1 MLKLSTHINFALFVL
16 FFAVFPHV
24 AQANSPWVYR
34 TVVVNGGDT
43 TQINAH
49 PIADSSKAHIGYHNA
64 RPEAPQLWFGF
75 DGYYADKITVRM
87 GVPVLDRF
95 RLLRPKAAL
104 VAPGL
109 PQPEEP
115 VPFRLPPGYGAVIYD
130 TAMLDVSSRT
140 ESFTGTQSWVFE
152 SGSFFLPQEG
162 RAYLV
167 GYVPGGGAGKFW
179 MTVGTDR
186 QFRFADM
193 FTILK
198 RTAQIRAFHEM
209 SPGLGVS
216 FWQTLILMGFA
227 ILGTILAVL
236 PS

>member
-1 MLKLSTHINFALFVL
+1 MFLIVFAAISFG
-16 FFAVFPHV
+16 

-34 TVVVNGGDT
+34 TVVVDGGET

-49 PIADSSKAHIGYHNA
+49 PIADSSKAQIGYHNA
-64 RPEAPQLWFGF
+64 RPEAPRLWFGF
-75 DGYYADKITVRM
+75 DGNYGDKITVQM

-115 VPFRLPPGYGAVIYD
+115 LPFPLPYGYGAVIYD
-130 TAMLDVSSRT
+130 TASLDVASRT

-152 SGSFFLPQEG
+152 TDSFFLPQEG

-179 MTVGTDR
+179 MTVGTER
-186 QFRFADM
+186 QFRFADI

-198 RTAQIRAFHEM
+198 RTAQIRAFHEI

-216 FWQTLILMGFA
+216 FWQTFILAGFA